1 METLETLLQ
10 CALCLWLE
18 RREELPTPFTN
29 AKEAATASGLWLPTS
44 VPSGVSFIG
53 LTSYSMIASK
63 GLAHMKQRCHCA
75 EP

>member
-53 LTSYSMIASK
+53 LTRK
-63 GLAHMKQRCHCA
+63 LAFYFQDNIYVI
-75 EP
+75 